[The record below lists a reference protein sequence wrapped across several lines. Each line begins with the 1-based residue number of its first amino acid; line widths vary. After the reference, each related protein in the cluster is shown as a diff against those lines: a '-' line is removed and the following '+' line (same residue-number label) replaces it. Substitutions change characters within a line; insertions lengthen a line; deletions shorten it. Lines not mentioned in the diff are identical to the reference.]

1 MRVLVV
7 EDEPDLARSI
17 TRALRD
23 AGFATDVAYDGEAAL
38 DKIARSVYDVVV
50 LDRALPKLDGD
61 EVCRRVVAT
70 GAEVKIVMLT
80 ARDAIEERV
89 AGLELGAD
97 DYVPKPVALAE
108 LIARVRTVARRRG
121 SGRGSIRRWGDLE
134 LDSGRRSVARASVP
148 ITLARKEFA
157 LLEEL
162 LVAEGAVV
170 SADRLL
176 SRVWDES
183 YNEPFENT
191 VRVTVMRL
199 RRKLGDPPIIETVVG
214 AGYRLR

>member
-50 LDRALPKLDGD
+50 
-61 EVCRRVVAT
+61 
-70 GAEVKIVMLT
+70 
-80 ARDAIEERV
+80 
-89 AGLELGAD
+89 LELGAD

-199 RRKLGDPPIIETVVG
+199 RRKLGAPPIIETVVG